1 MSQSAF
7 RADHPL
13 RGMTGPIV
21 TILFMLS
28 LIGIA
33 VFMVFNWVSHERAS
47 EVSHWQKR
55 LEIVADSRMDAVQT
69 WYMGQRQELQNLAN
83 NAALQL
89 YMTQMSTDAEGADSQ
104 IDYLRNLLS
113 VVADQAGFS
122 GKDNLSAQ
130 VAANIASHRG
140 AGLALLP
147 GEGKAAVVTKG
158 FPPLKGELASF
169 IKELD
174 AGQVAVMPI
183 FLLDDVPTMA
193 WAVPIFHIQGNY
205 NASDQVGWIVGV
217 KSIEKE
223 LYPLLF
229 QPGEAFQSLETLLV
243 RRDNN
248 VVTYLNPLSNALPLS
263 RHTAIN
269 ADDVAAKAVREPGLF
284 FEAKDYN
291 AEDVLAVSRVF
302 EEANWV
308 IVTKVSSVE
317 ALGAAFRRLQQLLI
331 ILMLVVVI
339 AGVAMF
345 AIWRHGSSRR
355 LEIILGNFKKLS
367 LSFKKQAEFLR
378 VVTDAQPN
386 AIAVVDQ
393 ENKYRFVNKVLSQRA
408 GIEGED
414 MLGKDMASVFGPDA
428 VKFML
433 DLNGKALQ
441 SKATV
446 GDIHR
451 VDLKEGHRVIQSV
464 HVPVNAEPA
473 IKQGVLIVEEDITDA
488 IMEKE
493 LREKA
498 LDQLIKTIIALVDRR
513 DPDAANHSERVGS
526 TARVIAEEMGLEKPF
541 PEASE
546 VSGRLFNIGKLFVPQ
561 NVLTKASKLTDDE
574 IKLVRQALRQ
584 GTDLLRG
591 VPFEGPVIETLENAD
606 SDWEELEGTSAP
618 ITASIIAVSNTFV
631 AMASPR
637 AHRQALAP
645 REAIDILMKDGGR
658 RYSRAVVTA
667 LANVLENHIDRLSW
681 MHIKS

>member
-1 MSQSAF
+1 M
-7 RADHPL
+7 
-13 RGMTGPIV
+13 